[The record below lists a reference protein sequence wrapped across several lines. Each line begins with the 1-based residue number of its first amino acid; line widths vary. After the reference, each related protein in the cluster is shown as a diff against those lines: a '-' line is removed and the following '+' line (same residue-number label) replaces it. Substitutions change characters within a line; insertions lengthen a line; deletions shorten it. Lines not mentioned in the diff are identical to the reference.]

1 MKIRIA
7 LTVAAAAMM
16 PFSAFA
22 SPTPQQLLEDLTTDL
37 RYYQHNVDDTRYHLS
52 HPLLRHNDLG
62 TRYFLSHPLLRHDI
76 HPDRLPWFGF
86 EDPRRPLEDVPADL
100 FLVLRVQPDGNDLEP
115 VLCSSAQAPTLD
127 DLALLEFCEWFFE
140 PEFVGRYSESGD
152 LYFDGLTRDGSE
164 PSRAEGGGEGN
175 ADAGAERGHLRAVLA
190 VGDGSGGAQG
200 EPVGR
205 PEGHRRRHPT

>member
-1 MKIRIA
+1 MKIA

-22 SPTPQQLLEDLTTDL
+22 SPTPRQLLEDLTTDL
-37 RYYQHNVDDTRYHLS
+37 RYHQHNVDDTRYHLS

-86 EDPRRPLEDVPADL
+86 EDPRRLLEDVPADL

-127 DLALLEFCEWFFE
+127 DLDLPEFCARFSE
-140 PEFVGRYSESGD
+140 PGFATAGRYTEGGD
-152 LYFDGLTRDGSE
+152 LSVDGLT
-164 PSRAEGGGEGN
+164 
-175 ADAGAERGHLRAVLA
+175 H
-190 VGDGSGGAQG
+190 DGSGS
-200 EPVGR
+200 P
-205 PEGHRRRHPT
+205 